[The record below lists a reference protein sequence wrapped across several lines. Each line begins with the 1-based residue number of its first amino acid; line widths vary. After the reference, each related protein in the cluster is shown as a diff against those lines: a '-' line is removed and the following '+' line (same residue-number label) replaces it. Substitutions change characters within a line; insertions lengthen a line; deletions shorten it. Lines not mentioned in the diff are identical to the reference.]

1 MKKLFLCFTVSAS
14 LFACTESA
22 KKAEST
28 EQAASTAIEH
38 IYKPTY
44 TDNFKIGG
52 EGNVLLAEK
61 FHQAMFAKD
70 FKQLGEYISDTA
82 IFWMED
88 GITIKGKDSL
98 MQFVEANFS
107 KINIT
112 NYKQVVSIPTI
123 GENGHEWVL
132 IWDEAD
138 VEVGGKTTK
147 VQWQDGF
154 RFSNGKIVAMNG
166 FVRYPKQ

>member
-1 MKKLFLCFTVSAS
+1 MKKLLFCLTVSIT
-14 LFACTESA
+14 LFACTDGA

-28 EQAASTAIEH
+28 EQSATTAIEH

-52 EGNVLLAEK
+52 EANVLLAEK

-70 FKQLGEYISDTA
+70 FKQLGEYLSDTA
-82 IFWMED
+82 FFWMED
-88 GITIKGKDSL
+88 GTTMKGKDSL

-107 KINIT
+107 KINIK
-112 NYKQVVSIPTI
+112 NYKQIVSIPTI

-138 VEVGGKTTK
+138 VEVDGKTTK

-166 FVRYPKQ
+166 FVRYPKK

>member
-1 MKKLFLCFTVSAS
+1 MKKLLFCLTAS
-14 LFACTESA
+14 ITLFACTDGA
-22 KKAEST
+22 KNAEST
-28 EQAASTAIEH
+28 EQAAGTKVEH

-44 TDNFKIGG
+44 SDNFKIGDQK
-52 EGNVLLAEK
+52 NVLLAEE

-70 FKQLGEYISDTA
+70 FDKLGGYLADTA
-82 IFWMED
+82 VFYMED
-88 GITIKGKDSL
+88 GSVVKGKDSL
-98 MQFVEANFS
+98 MKFVKDNFS
-107 KINIT
+107 KINFN
-112 NYKQVVSIPTI
+112 NYKQVVSIPVV

-138 VEVGGKTTK
+138 LEIDGKTQK

-154 RFSNGKIVAMNG
+154 RYANGKIIAMNG